1 MMTAPARAARPDAP
15 KMIALL
21 GDAPDEAGAIVFW
34 NSSNACTRPALA
46 GAWVD
51 AGLDGNL
58 LPPDK
63 SPEVALREA
72 VDDVCTRRRFRRKA
86 PGGGGWVVVN
96 ESETATVLD
105 WRAGATCTLDKVG
118 RLTVAF
124 PSDPGARSPEEDAL
138 AADLHASYDRHLWE
152 LDGATITGWLV
163 NLARSLNAVALKDT
177 GGVYFVPR
185 EGLLR
190 WRTMAAVIQA
200 VTGSATQEIATV
212 LVEQHAERII
222 AAIVSAVEREA
233 GAEAEAML
241 NELADPEAELGK
253 RALATRAKK
262 LGELRAKV
270 ASYGALLGQSMDTLG
285 GRLEQLQAALLS
297 ATLASGD

>member
-1 MMTAPARAARPDAP
+1 
-15 KMIALL
+15 
-21 GDAPDEAGAIVFW
+21 
-34 NSSNACTRPALA
+34 
-46 GAWVD
+46 
-51 AGLDGNL
+51 
-58 LPPDK
+58 
-63 SPEVALREA
+63 
-72 VDDVCTRRRFRRKA
+72 VDDACTRRRFRRKA
-86 PGGGGWVVVN
+86 PGGGWVVVN
-96 ESETATVLD
+96 ESEQAAALQWD
-105 WRAGATCTLDKVG
+105 AGATCTLDKVG

-124 PSDPGARSPEEDAL
+124 PAGAGTSPEDAAL
-138 AADLHASYDRHLWE
+138 SADLHASYDRHLWE

-163 NLARSLNAVALKDT
+163 TLARSLNAVALKDT

-185 EGLLR
+185 EGLAT
-190 WRTMAAVIQA
+190 WRTMAGVVQA

-241 NELADPEAELGK
+241 NELADPSAELGK

-270 ASYGALLGQSMDTLG
+270 DSYGALLGQSMDTLG

-297 ATLASGD
+297 ATLAGGEGCT